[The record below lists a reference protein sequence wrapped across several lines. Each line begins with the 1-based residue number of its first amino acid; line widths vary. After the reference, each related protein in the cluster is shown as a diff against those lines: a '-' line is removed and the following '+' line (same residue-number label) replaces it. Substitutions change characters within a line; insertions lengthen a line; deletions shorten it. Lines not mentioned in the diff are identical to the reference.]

1 MNSVFHGIRILDL
14 TRVYSGPFATRL
26 FADYGA
32 EVIKIESPDRPDD
45 TRGFPPIKKGWSG
58 YYEMLNRRKT
68 GLKLDL
74 KNPKDHAAFI
84 NLVRHADVVVENL
97 TPSVKTRLEID
108 YPTLSAHNPRLIYA
122 SLAGIGQE
130 SDRRYYDIIA
140 QAESG
145 LMSLSGTPDQPMKIG
160 PAVVDAFSGLMLA
173 YGIASALFARERTDR
188 GCFLDTAMLDCAV
201 QLLESHAVET
211 SLMRKNPIRPGNQDA
226 HIAPFGIYRTK
237 DGFLAIAA
245 GNNEQWSRLSLF
257 LKQRVKFHDED
268 FKDNTL
274 RIAHQPELT
283 RCIEQALAA
292 LTVQEAITSFND
304 LGIAC
309 SPVREILDVI
319 DDESLYRRGALEQV
333 KHTKLGDVTVP
344 GRPIRFRGYEPPE
357 YRQAPS

>member
-1 MNSVFHGIRILDL
+1 VSFLFEGIRILDL

-32 EVIKIESPDRPDD
+32 EVIKIESPERPDD
-45 TRGFPPIKKGWSG
+45 TRGFPPMKKGWSG

-74 KNPKDHAAFI
+74 KNPKDYATFI
-84 NLVRHADVVVENL
+84 NLVRKADVVVENL

-108 YPTLSAHNPRLIYA
+108 YPALSAHNHRLIYA

-145 LMSLSGTPDQPMKIG
+145 LMSLSGTPEQPMKIG

-173 YGIASALFARERTDR
+173 YGIASALFARERTGK

-211 SLMRKNPIRPGNQDA
+211 SLVRKNPTRLGNQDA
-226 HIAPFGIYRTK
+226 HIAPFGTYHTK
-237 DGFLAIAA
+237 NGFISIAV
-245 GNNEQWSRLSLF
+245 GNGEQWSRLSSLM
-257 LKQRVKFHDED
+257 KQRVKFNEEK
-268 FKDNTL
+268 FKDNAS
-274 RIAHQPELT
+274 RITNQTELT
-283 RCIEQALAA
+283 RLIENTFAEQ
-292 LTVQEAITSFND
+292 TTDEAVTTLND

-309 SPVREILDVI
+309 SPVRELLDVI
-319 DDESLYRRGALEQV
+319 DDEGLYRRGALEHV
-333 KHTKLGDVTVP
+333 KHPKLGKITVP
-344 GRPIRFRGYEPPE
+344 GRPLRFRGYESPE

>member
-1 MNSVFHGIRILDL
+1 MSYLFEGIRILDL

-45 TRGFPPIKKGWSG
+45 TRNFPPIAKSWSG

-68 GLKLDL
+68 SLRLDL
-74 KNPKDHAAFI
+74 KNPKDYATFV
-84 NLVRHADVVVENL
+84 NLVKHADVVAENL

-108 YPTLSAHNPRLIYA
+108 YPTLSSMNHRLIYA

-173 YGIASALFARERTDR
+173 YGISSALFARERTGK

-211 SLMRKNPIRPGNQDA
+211 SMVGKNPVRPGNQDA
-226 HIAPFGIYRTK
+226 HIAPFGVYRTK
-237 DGFLAIAA
+237 DGQIAIAA
-245 GNNEQWSRLSLF
+245 GNNELWTRLSRILADRTPFDESGFADNRSRL
-257 LKQRVKFHDED
+257 E
-268 FKDNTL
+268 N
-274 RIAHQPELT
+274 QP
-283 RCIEQALAA
+283 A
-292 LTVQEAITSFND
+292 LTKLIETAFADVTSENALRLLNEQGVPCSAVRSITEV
-304 LGIAC
+304 L
-309 SPVREILDVI
+309 
-319 DDESLYRRGALEQV
+319 DDEGLYRRGALE
-333 KHTKLGDVTVP
+333 HIEHPSLGHATVP
-344 GRPIRFRGYEPPE
+344 GRPLRFRGYDIPP
-357 YRQAPS
+357 YKNAPT